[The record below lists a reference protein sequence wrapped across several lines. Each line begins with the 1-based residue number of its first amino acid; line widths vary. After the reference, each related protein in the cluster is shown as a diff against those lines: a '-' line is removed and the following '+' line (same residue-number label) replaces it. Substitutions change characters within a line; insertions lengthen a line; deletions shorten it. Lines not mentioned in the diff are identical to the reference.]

1 MRHVLILCSALGLI
15 CSTSS
20 AQVWQSLNGG
30 LKHSPVAMTELEK
43 TVAVAYKVGSTDG
56 ATQFG
61 ISVWNGTI
69 WIHLPGIMCDSGTRI
84 NTLKWYKDELYI
96 GGQFNR
102 FNTISNARSLV
113 KYSNRT
119 YKNVPNISTNSVKFF
134 ETVIDLNI
142 YNNLL
147 VVAGQF
153 SSTEVKNS
161 ANLGFFN
168 GEKWVESGIK
178 ELESVNGAVLS
189 SIGSGDHF
197 YIGGAFTKVG
207 GTRTKYLAHFEK
219 GELKPFTYNYAR
231 PYHLVSYNK
240 GIVAVGTINSNE
252 TPMYF
257 FAVDGDTA
265 VKIME
270 GLDKVTYVSD
280 IVSAGDVLYA
290 SGIFKFSTDQ
300 TVYSIV
306 KYENGKW
313 EPLNVGQLAT
323 VNDLLFHNNVLFA
336 SGEFTDYRGISLNHV
351 ARLSMQNIEKKFAI
365 LSGTVYHDKDDN
377 CMINGRDER
386 LNKNIIRIE
395 PGNRVIRPNING
407 IYKIYL
413 EEGKYN
419 ITITPAEFW
428 GPSTCSKLTQT
439 VELKAGDVKRDV
451 DFPMVQQSNI
461 RDLKVKLSASSGP
474 RVIAAN
480 LQQYYINYENLGS
493 NELVEGIVKLAFDDD
508 LEKMIASPAP
518 QKVEGDTAYW
528 NVNDLSPGERGVIKC
543 LFKVKQDADEFI
555 ELTADIVQN
564 ETEENDDNNSSSL
577 TQRVMPEDDDV
588 RKFVN
593 PETTWSDT
601 AFINPDAESI
611 TYQISFANYT
621 SDTVR
626 TVYVIDTVDLNN
638 TIQEILDVSWSHN
651 VVPTTIEG
659 PKYSDYAILV
669 YKFPNINLPPNPTK
683 NGEIVDDEGHIAF
696 TMKMSGNLQIGAT
709 YTNRARVLFDD
720 EFDEMTN
727 EVMALV
733 EEEASVLPVASNE
746 PILVYPNPTEGDI
759 TIDLNVQNQSDY
771 VVTSMTGEQVLS
783 GTLQPNHKIDLTD
796 LSPSIYFISITSETG
811 LFTARVIKQ

>member
-1 MRHVLILCSALGLI
+1 M
-15 CSTSS
+15 
-20 AQVWQSLNGG
+20 
-30 LKHSPVAMTELEK
+30 
-43 TVAVAYKVGSTDG
+43 
-56 ATQFG
+56 
-61 ISVWNGTI
+61 
-69 WIHLPGIMCDSGTRI
+69 
-84 NTLKWYKDELYI
+84 
-96 GGQFNR
+96 
-102 FNTISNARSLV
+102 
-113 KYSNRT
+113 
-119 YKNVPNISTNSVKFF
+119 
-134 ETVIDLNI
+134 
-142 YNNLL
+142 
-147 VVAGQF
+147 VVAGYF

-161 ANLGFFN
+161 ANIGFFD
-168 GEKWVESGIK
+168 GEKWVQSAIK
-178 ELESVNGAVLS
+178 ELESVNGGVLTAV
-189 SIGSGDHF
+189 GNGDHF
-197 YIGGAFTKVG
+197 YIGGVFTKIG
-207 GTRTKYLAHFEK
+207 STRSKYIAHFEK
-219 GELKPFTYNYAR
+219 GELKPFASNIAR

-240 GIVAVGTINSNE
+240 GIVAAGTINANE

-257 FAVDGDTA
+257 FEVDGDTA
-265 VKIME
+265 KKMME

-280 IVSAGDVLYA
+280 IVAAGDVLYA

-300 TVYSIV
+300 TVYSII

-313 EPLNVGQLAT
+313 APLNVGQLTT
-323 VNDLLFHNNVLFA
+323 VKDLLFYNNVLFA
-336 SGEFTDYRGISLNHV
+336 SGEFKEYRGITLNHV
-351 ARLSMQNIEKKFAI
+351 ARLPMQNIEKRFAI
-365 LSGTVYHDKDDN
+365 LSGTVYHDKDNN
-377 CMINGRDER
+377 CMLNGRDER

-413 EEGKYN
+413 EEGKYTV
-419 ITITPAEFW
+419 TITPADFW
-428 GPSTCSKLTQT
+428 GPSTCSQLTQT
-439 VELKAGDVKRDV
+439 VELGARDIKRDL
-451 DFPMVQQSNI
+451 DFPLVQQSNI
-461 RDLKVKLSASSGP
+461 RDLKVTLSASSGP

-493 NELVEGIVKLAFDDD
+493 NELVEGIVKLAFDED
-508 LEKMIASPAP
+508 LEKMTAFPTP

-669 YKFPNINLPPNPTK
+669 YKFPNIDLPPNPTK

-696 TMKMSGNLQIGAT
+696 TMKMTGNLQIGAT

-727 EVMALV
+727 EVRAVV
-733 EEEASVLPVASNE
+733 EETAAVAHIPSAESV
-746 PILVYPNPTEGDI
+746 LVYPNPTEGKV
-759 TIDLNVQNQSDY
+759 TIDIDGQQSGTY
-771 VVTSMTGEQVLS
+771 TVTSVTGKQVLS
-783 GTLQPNHKIDLTD
+783 GSLKPNHVIDLAD
-796 LSPSIYFISITSETG
+796 LTPSLYFITVLSEAG
-811 LFTARVIKQ
+811 YYTARVIRR